1 MKIAFGV
8 LVLGTQGID
17 YQITVL
23 KLETNVG
30 LMILVNDFRV
40 MILVKCHRVN

>member
-23 KLETNVG
+23 RLETNVG
-30 LMILVNDFRV
+30 LMILV
-40 MILVKCHRVN
+40 KCHRVN